1 MDTGSA
7 SEYWDIQAAE
17 FDDQPDHG
25 LQDRPSVTLGLTD
38 PGKTLLAGLTE
49 TEVRRRLEGVA
60 LQPMTEYTIA
70 DPDELVRELQ
80 RIRQNGYGEDREEY
94 VVGCRCVA
102 MPVHGRD
109 GRPIAAMSVSVPTPR
124 FTPRLERTIHEEL
137 ARTVRELEELLQ
149 DK

>member
-1 MDTGSA
+1 MTSRTTGCKT
-7 SEYWDIQAAE
+7 
-17 FDDQPDHG
+17 
-25 LQDRPSVTLGLTD
+25 RPSVTLGLTD